1 LTTLR
6 EYSPASERAGV
17 STMLDEQR
25 AGLTRK
31 VTGVSEVDARLQ
43 PTAGSL
49 SLLSLIKHCAVWEA
63 RWFGGVVAG
72 QRLPDGWPEVDEDD
86 AEFLLGEDDTLELW
100 LSRYEAACNASRVIV
115 ASMDLDAP
123 CARPDV
129 IDCNLRWVMLHLIE
143 ETARHA
149 GHADL
154 IREALDGSRGM

>member
-1 LTTLR
+1 MQR
-6 EYSPASERAGV
+6 EYSPSSERTGV
-17 STMLDEQR
+17 TTMLDEQR
-25 AGLTRK
+25 AGLIRK

-63 RWFGGVVAG
+63 RWFGGVAAG
-72 QRLPDGWPEVDEDD
+72 HQLPDGWPEVDEDD

-100 LSRYEAACNASRVIV
+100 LARYEAACDAARVIV
-115 ASMDLDAP
+115 ASLDLDAA

-154 IREALDGSRGM
+154 IREALDGSCGM